1 MMAKFVNLKN
11 SRVVNLDRVESI
23 DIRNK
28 MLWFP
33 SYDEYDDNY
42 MDVSFLSDEEMQQL
56 VDMVSEV
63 TIGY

>member
-1 MMAKFVNLKN
+1 MTRFVNLKN

-56 VDMVSEV
+56 VDMVSEAV
-63 TIGY
+63 IGY